1 MNNFRKGFDT
11 TLGVITAMLTANLII
26 GLANSLVGNKE
37 KKSEEE
43 KED

>member
-11 TLGVITAMLTANLII
+11 TLGVIAAILTTGLITDI
-26 GLANSLVGNKE
+26 VNSLLGNKE

-43 KED
+43 KDN